1 MKNTL
6 LISAAAAAALC
17 ATSAAAQTQP
27 AAATA
32 PFPSRP
38 GPAIAGICVVD
49 NEGALAQSQVGRA
62 YGTRMQQ
69 LTQQV
74 TAELQPEQT
83 AIETEARAVQALAA
97 GAPRQQRENA
107 LRTRAQN
114 FQTRRDQR
122 ARELQATET
131 KQLQVLTGHL
141 RAAIDQ
147 VYGARNCGLMLQR
160 GAVVAFNPAMDVT
173 TQVAQAVNSRIQ
185 TITFNRETLPAQ
197 AAPAGR

>member
-1 MKNTL
+1 MKKTL
-6 LISAAAAAALC
+6 LITAAAALY
-17 ATSAAAQTQP
+17 ASTAAAQAQQP

-38 GPAIAGICVVD
+38 GPAVAGICVVD

-62 YGTRMQQ
+62 YGQRIQQ
-69 LTQQV
+69 LGQQV

-83 AIETEARAVQALAA
+83 AIETEMRAIQALAA
-97 GAPRQQRENA
+97 GAPRQQRETA

-122 ARELQATET
+122 ARELQATENR
-131 KQLQVLTGHL
+131 QLQVLSGHL

-147 VYGARNCGLMLQR
+147 VYGARNCGVLLQR
-160 GAVVAFNPAMDVT
+160 GAVVAFNPALDIT
-173 TQVAQAVNSRIQ
+173 PQVVQGLNTRIQ

-197 AAPAGR
+197 AAPAR